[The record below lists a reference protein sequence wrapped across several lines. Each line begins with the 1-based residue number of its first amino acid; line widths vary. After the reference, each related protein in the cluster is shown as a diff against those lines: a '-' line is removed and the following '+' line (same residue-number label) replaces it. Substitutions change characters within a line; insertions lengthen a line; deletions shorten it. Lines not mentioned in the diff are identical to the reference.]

1 VHSHLDRLH
10 LVDRFNPNLAGN
22 IRKGLAQG
30 PKDIALGEHARAKL
44 VQAWATLFETYD
56 AVCCPCTPVAPF
68 PVEQNFPETVGGQ
81 KLANYIDWVA
91 PTFLVTMAG
100 IPAISVPSGRTRGQ
114 LPVGLQIVGKR
125 HREEDVLA
133 LARNVERMR
142 PMGFAPSHG

>member
-1 VHSHLDRLH
+1 
-10 LVDRFNPNLAGN
+10 
-22 IRKGLAQG
+22 
-30 PKDIALGEHARAKL
+30 
-44 VQAWATLFETYD
+44 
-56 AVCCPCTPVAPF
+56 VCCPCTPVAPF
-68 PVEQNFPETVGGQ
+68 PVEQNYPETVGGQ
-81 KLANYIDWVA
+81 KLANYIDWLA

-100 IPAISVPSGRTRGQ
+100 VPAISVPSGRTRGQ